1 MKRYL
6 IVVIAVFMLFPV
18 ALGLA
23 EGSKAEKAFPQ
34 KPIKIIV
41 YTKPGGLIDITARK
55 FTDIATKYT
64 KATFVVE
71 NKPGAGGIVAMKYI
85 LEETKADGY
94 TLFAATKSNISKVV
108 ASKGKVDLFGFDW
121 IAMLMADP
129 ECVITNK
136 KSKIRTWQDIVE
148 DAKAKNGEQIWVGP
162 AAGGLDHVT
171 ALKLWEKA
179 GIKAKWIPFASG
191 GKAIAALL
199 GGQGVAY
206 VGNPRDTIG
215 KPDLMIAAVSSPERL
230 KQFPDVPT
238 FGELGIK
245 DFDHEIM
252 WRGFA
257 VKKGTPEEA
266 LKWYDDL
273 FTKVTNDPD
282 WRKFWEVGGI
292 KVVYYKKDKFEEII
306 KNDQKEFEKY
316 LKKIGMI

>member
-1 MKRYL
+1 
-6 IVVIAVFMLFPV
+6 
-18 ALGLA
+18 
-23 EGSKAEKAFPQ
+23 
-34 KPIKIIV
+34 
-41 YTKPGGLIDITARK
+41 
-55 FTDIATKYT
+55 
-64 KATFVVE
+64 
-71 NKPGAGGIVAMKYI
+71 MKYI
-85 LEETKADGY
+85 LEE
-94 TLFAATKSNISKVV
+94 
-108 ASKGKVDLFGFDW
+108 
-121 IAMLMADP
+121 ADP

-136 KSKIRTWQDIVE
+136 KSNIKTWQDIVS
-148 DAKAKNGEQIWVGP
+148 DAKEKNGNQIWVGP

-171 ALKLWEKA
+171 AMKLWEKA
-179 GIKAKWIPFASG
+179 SIKTKWIPFASG

-215 KPDLMIAAVSSPERL
+215 KPDLMIAGVSSSERL

-245 DFDHEIM
+245 NFDHEIM

-266 LKWYDDL
+266 LKWYDTL
-273 FTKVTNDPD
+273 FSKVTQDSD

-292 KVVYYKKDKFEEII
+292 DVVYYKQEKFEKII
-306 KNDQKEFEKY
+306 KQDAEDFRKY